1 MPSLIVARL
10 RDRYS
15 PSRMGIRPSV
25 VSSSSLGCHSV
36 ESSWITG
43 GLSGES
49 STISVTG
56 WPARTAAEYTNGL
69 KVEPGWRIAWVARL
83 YFESSKSRPP
93 TMARTYPLFVSIATR
108 APWRYGVYGPW
119 SSPDALDDSM

>member
-1 MPSLIVARL
+1 MPSLMVARL

-25 VSSSSLGCHSV
+25 VSSSSFGCHSV

-43 GLSGES
+43 GLSGVS

-56 WPARTAAEYTNGL
+56 GPAPTAAEYTNGL
-69 KVEPGWRIAWVARL
+69 EVEARWRAPLVARVYL
-83 YFESSKSRPP
+83 GAAQNPAPVLPP
-93 TMARTYPLFVSIATR
+93 ADSVVAPR
-108 APWRYGVYGPW
+108 A
-119 SSPDALDDSM
+119 

>member
-1 MPSLIVARL
+1 M
-10 RDRYS
+10 
-15 PSRMGIRPSV
+15 
-25 VSSSSLGCHSV
+25 
-36 ESSWITG
+36 TG

-69 KVEPGWRIAWVARL
+69 KVDPGCRIAWVARL

-93 TMARTYPLFVSIATR
+93 IMARMYPVFASRATS
-108 APWRYGVYGPW
+108 AP
-119 SSPDALDDSM
+119 